1 MSSNREKLFD
11 VNLRG
16 SRRELFRNQQELVLS
31 IGDKVVVEAE
41 RGLEF
46 GTIHAVRTSVPCCAK
61 KSQAAIHVI
70 KRFASPADLEKEAT
84 NRSKEEVAAKMC
96 RDEIE
101 KLKLDMKLVEV
112 EMQFD
117 GTKMLFYF
125 TADHRVD
132 FRMLVKNLAGAF
144 RTRIELRQIGVR
156 DEAKRLGGVG
166 VCGRPQCC
174 STFLTDFAQ
183 ITTQLARDQQ
193 LSLNPSKI
201 SGNCGRLLCCL
212 QYEEDAYLEA
222 YKELPRS
229 GSKFTPGGKEKAGDV
244 VFVDI
249 FKGRIQVRTWEKG
262 VNSFNWYAKD
272 ELDQGKIEEPEIRYD
287 NRH

>member
-1 MSSNREKLFD
+1 MSNDRAKLFE

-16 SRRELFRNQQELVLS
+16 GRKELFRNQQELVLNP
-31 IGDKVVVEAE
+31 GDRVVVEAE

-46 GTIHAVRTSVPCCAK
+46 GTVQKARTTVKCCESK
-61 KSQAAIHVI
+61 KMSELHVI
-70 KRFASPADLEKEAT
+70 RRLASPADIEKEET
-84 NRSKEEVAAKMC
+84 NRAKEEVAAKMC

-132 FRMLVKNLAGAF
+132 FRQLVKNLAGSF

-156 DEAKRLGGVG
+156 DEAKRISGVG

-174 STFLTDFAQ
+174 STFLPEFAQ

-212 QYEEDAYLEA
+212 SYEEDAYLEA

-249 FKGRIQVRTWEKG
+249 FKNRIQVRTWEKG
-262 VNSFNWYAKD
+262 VNSFAWYDKTEID
-272 ELDQGKIEEPEIRYD
+272 KGRIDEPEIRYD

>member
-1 MSSNREKLFD
+1 MSNDRAKLFD

-16 SRRELFRNQQELVLS
+16 GRKELFHNQQELVLA
-31 IGDKVVVEAE
+31 IGDRVVVEAE

-46 GTIHAVRTSVPCCAK
+46 GTIHGVRTKIPCCQK
-61 KSQAAIHVI
+61 KSQSEIHVI
-70 KRFASPADLEKEAT
+70 KRLASAVDIEKEET
-84 NRSKEEVAAKMC
+84 NRSKEEVAGKLC
-96 RDEIE
+96 REEIE

-117 GTKMLFYF
+117 GTKMVFYF
-125 TADHRVD
+125 TAEHRID
-132 FRMLVKNLAGAF
+132 FRQLVKNLAASF

-174 STFLTDFAQ
+174 SSFLTDFAQ

-193 LSLNPSKI
+193 LSLNPTKI

-229 GSKFTPGGKEKAGDV
+229 GSKFTPGGKDKAGDV

-249 FKGRIQVRTWEKG
+249 FKSRIQVRTWEKG
-262 VNSFNWYAKD
+262 VNSFNWYTKE
-272 ELDQGKIEEPEIRYD
+272 ELDQGRIEEPELRYD

>member
-1 MSSNREKLFD
+1 MSNNRDKLFE

-16 SRRELFRNQQELVLS
+16 GRRELFRNMQELVLTV
-31 IGDKVVVEAE
+31 GDKVVVEAE
-41 RGLEF
+41 KGLEF
-46 GTIHAVRTSVPCCAK
+46 GTIQGVRTKIPCCASK
-61 KSQAAIHVI
+61 KQEQIHVI
-70 KRFASPADLEKEAT
+70 KRLASPSDIDKEAT
-84 NRSKEEVAAKMC
+84 NRSKEEVAGTMC
-96 RDEIE
+96 RDEIQ

-117 GTKMLFYF
+117 GSKMVFYF

-132 FRMLVKNLAGAF
+132 FRQLVKNLAGSF
-144 RTRIELRQIGVR
+144 RCRIELRQIGVR

-174 STFLTDFAQ
+174 STFLVEMPQ

-193 LSLNPSKI
+193 LSLNPTKI

-222 YKELPRS
+222 YKNLPRS
-229 GSKFTPGGKEKAGDV
+229 GSKFTPDGKEKAGDV

-249 FKGRIQVRTWEKG
+249 FKNRIQVRTWEKG
-262 VNSFNWYAKD
+262 VNSFNWYTKD
-272 ELDQGKIEEPEIRYD
+272 ELDQGKIEEPELRYD

>member
-1 MSSNREKLFD
+1 MSNNRDKLFE

-16 SRRELFRNQQELVLS
+16 GRRELFRNQQELVLNV
-31 IGDKVVVEAE
+31 GDRVVVEAE

-46 GTIHAVRTSVPCCAK
+46 GTIHCARSSVKCCESK
-61 KSQAAIHVI
+61 RQTEIHVI
-70 KRFASPADLEKEAT
+70 KRLASPTDLEKEAT
-84 NRSKEEVAAKMC
+84 NRSREEVALKMC

-117 GTKMLFYF
+117 GTKMVFYF

-132 FRMLVKNLAGAF
+132 FRQLVKNLAGSF

-156 DEAKRLGGVG
+156 DEAKRIGGVG

-174 STFLTDFAQ
+174 SSFLTDFAQ

-249 FKGRIQVRTWEKG
+249 FKSRIQVRTWDKG
-262 VNSFNWYAKD
+262 VNSFKWYQKD
-272 ELDQGKIEEPEIRYD
+272 DIDKGRIEEPEIRYD